1 MKPKI
6 KMNELEEF
14 MEKEFKAHSCTGEYE
29 NIHGELIYR
38 VYSYTKLILE
48 KKHNNNYPHYFDNT
62 FYSKTTS
69 KVQNAIINYYFEDK
83 KRMIKKKKYINDDI
97 FHEILSQ

>member
-1 MKPKI
+1 MKPRI

-14 MEKEFKAHSCTGEYE
+14 MEKEFKANSCVGEWE
-29 NIHGELIYR
+29 NIQGELIYR
-38 VYSYTKLILE
+38 IYSYTTLILE
-48 KKHNNNYPHYFDNT
+48 KKHTNNYPHYFDNT

-83 KRMIKKKKYINDDI
+83 KRRIEKKKYITDDI
-97 FHEILSQ
+97 FNEILA